1 MEEFIEKIKALTT
14 EYGVEAKELDVTL
27 AIELFQQIR
36 NYPSSYS
43 EEKKLS
49 DMENH
54 KSTIA
59 MAVIEID
66 SKDGV
71 ENQTQHQENGTNRV
85 YSKTLLSYQNV
96 VAFANVV

>member
-1 MEEFIEKIKALTT
+1 MTEFIEKIKALTT

-59 MAVIEID
+59 MAVIELD

-71 ENQTQHQENGTNRV
+71 ENQTAHSENGTSRT
-85 YSKTLLSYQNV
+85 YSKDLLAFQNV
-96 VAFANVV
+96 VGFANCI